1 MNELIGKI
9 VDEEWAQFQL
19 VNNQGGRA
27 SCQDNWRQFSIMRGS
42 QFSVWPENLL
52 QDLEEPRADGDPCK
66 IEYYLNKQFMDL
78 KDAGDD
84 AQCCCY
90 GYFQGGEATAGF
102 EELLRRDSE
111 NKRRADIV
119 FVLDELEKH
128 YAQYKPELVS
138 AVRSV
143 KESYK

>member
-1 MNELIGKI
+1 MLDRYG
-9 VDEEWAQFQL
+9 FT
-19 VNNQGGRA
+19 
-27 SCQDNWRQFSIMRGS
+27 
-42 QFSVWPENLL
+42 
-52 QDLEEPRADGDPCK
+52 QDLEELRADGDPCK

-90 GYFQGGEATAGF
+90 GYFQGGEATAEF

-138 AVRSV
+138 AVHSV

>member
-1 MNELIGKI
+1 MLDRYG
-9 VDEEWAQFQL
+9 FT
-19 VNNQGGRA
+19 
-27 SCQDNWRQFSIMRGS
+27 
-42 QFSVWPENLL
+42 
-52 QDLEEPRADGDPCK
+52 QDLEELRADGDPCK

-90 GYFQGGEATAGF
+90 GYFQG
-102 EELLRRDSE
+102 SE

>member
-1 MNELIGKI
+1 MY
-9 VDEEWAQFQL
+9 VA
-19 VNNQGGRA
+19 V
-27 SCQDNWRQFSIMRGS
+27 
-42 QFSVWPENLL
+42 LL
-52 QDLEEPRADGDPCK
+52 SEHDTEAHAVVAV
-66 IEYYLNKQFMDL
+66 
-78 KDAGDD
+78 AGDD

-90 GYFQGGEATAGF
+90 GYFQGGEATAEF
-102 EELLRRDSE
+102 EELLRRDNE

-128 YAQYKPELVS
+128 YAQYKPELVG